1 MPGDGSS
8 REESLASE
16 RDFYRRLLDLGGK
29 DEIEPL
35 LDEALALIVEV
46 TGASTA
52 YLELYD
58 DEANRPRFWKGYRCT
73 DRDVASIRASIS
85 RGIIARAIGEG
96 RTIETPSAS
105 LDARFS
111 ELGSVRQNL
120 IQAVLCAP
128 VGVQPPIGVIYL
140 QGRTRPG
147 SFTTIDRERAELFA
161 RQLAPLAD
169 RLVRREHHDHVDH
182 TGEVRERLR
191 CPEIIGRS
199 RALAQLLQGASHV
212 APLDVDVLIT
222 GPSGTGKSMLAR
234 AIHLNSPRASGTFV
248 ELNCAAIP

>member
-1 MPGDGSS
+1 MSDDVPP
-8 REESLASE
+8 REDSLASE

-58 DEANRPRFWKGYRCT
+58 DDANRPRFWKGFRCT
-73 DRDVASIRASIS
+73 DHEVASIRQSIS

-96 RTIETPSAS
+96 RTIETPSAT
-105 LDARFS
+105 LDDRFS
-111 ELGSVRQNL
+111 QLVSVRQNA

-147 SFTTIDRERAELFA
+147 PFTSTDRERAELFA
-161 RQLAPLAD
+161 RQLARLGEG
-169 RLVRREHHDHVDH
+169 LVRHTHHDHIDY
-182 TGEVRERLR
+182 TREVRERLR
-191 CPEIIGRS
+191 CPEIIGR
-199 RALAQLLQGASHV
+199 
-212 APLDVDVLIT
+212 
-222 GPSGTGKSMLAR
+222 
-234 AIHLNSPRASGTFV
+234 
-248 ELNCAAIP
+248 

>member
-1 MPGDGSS
+1 MVGPGTVRCPSKRRFPLGIDRYCRNMPADSSS

-35 LDEALALIVEV
+35 LDEALALIVGV

-140 QGRTRPG
+140 QGRKRPG
-147 SFTTIDRERAELFA
+147 PFTASDRERAELFA

-169 RLVRREHHDHVDH
+169 RLVRHTHLDHIDY
-182 TGEVRERLR
+182 TREVRE
-191 CPEIIGRS
+191 IGR
-199 RALAQLLQGASHV
+199 
-212 APLDVDVLIT
+212 
-222 GPSGTGKSMLAR
+222 
-234 AIHLNSPRASGTFV
+234 
-248 ELNCAAIP
+248 

>member
-1 MPGDGSS
+1 MEDKIGHRLDRRALTCPSKHRFRLGMDRYSGSMHGDDSS
-8 REESLASE
+8 REDSIARE

-58 DEANRPRFWKGYRCT
+58 DEANRPRFWKGFRCT
-73 DRDVASIRASIS
+73 DRDVASIRESIS

-111 ELGSVRQNL
+111 ELRSVRQNL

-128 VGVQPPIGVIYL
+128 VGVEPPIGVI
-140 QGRTRPG
+140 
-147 SFTTIDRERAELFA
+147 
-161 RQLAPLAD
+161 
-169 RLVRREHHDHVDH
+169 
-182 TGEVRERLR
+182 
-191 CPEIIGRS
+191 
-199 RALAQLLQGASHV
+199 
-212 APLDVDVLIT
+212 
-222 GPSGTGKSMLAR
+222 
-234 AIHLNSPRASGTFV
+234 
-248 ELNCAAIP
+248 